1 MPTRKIRD
9 SSAVALAGQQLH
21 RWDVSPAEA
30 RAIQDE
36 LSSRVGR
43 HTALGNVRLVAGAD
57 VHPLGPRSSGRSGEM
72 VGVVSVL
79 SYPELTV
86 VEAAQSVVPAEF
98 PYIPGLLSFREAP
111 AVLAAMARLT
121 RAPDLLL
128 VDGQGLA
135 HPRRFGL
142 ACHLGVL
149 LDLPAIGCAKSILI
163 GKHGPLAPE
172 RGARAALIHK
182 GDAVGAAVRT
192 RSEVQPVYVSV
203 GHRVDLAAA
212 VTWALQC
219 TSRYRIPEPLRQAHL
234 TARHARTT
242 RQQQLPLG

>member
-1 MPTRKIRD
+1 MPTLQMQD
-9 SSAVALAGQQLH
+9 SDPVILAGQQLH

-43 HTALGNVRLVAGAD
+43 HTALGSVRLVAGAD
-57 VHPLGPRSSGRSGEM
+57 VHPLGARSTGRGGEM
-72 VGVVSVL
+72 VGIVSVL
-79 SYPELTV
+79 SYPALTP
-86 VEAAQSVVPAEF
+86 VEIAHAVVPAEF
-98 PYIPGLLSFREAP
+98 PYVPGLLSFREAP

-149 LDLPAIGCAKSILI
+149 LDLPAIGCAKSILV
-163 GKHGPLAPE
+163 GKHGPLAAE
-172 RGARAALIHK
+172 RGARAALIHQ

-192 RSEVQPVYVSV
+192 RTGVQPVYVSV

-212 VTWALQC
+212 VTWTLQC

-242 RQQQLPLG
+242 RQQPPLG

>member
-1 MPTRKIRD
+1 MPTRETQD
-9 SSAVALAGQQLH
+9 TGVVALAGRQLH

-30 RAIQDE
+30 RAIQDK

-43 HTALGNVRLVAGAD
+43 HTALGSVRLVAGAD
-57 VHPLGPRSSGRSGEM
+57 VHPLGSRSSGRSGEM
-72 VGVVSVL
+72 VGIVSVL
-79 SYPELTV
+79 SYPELTP
-86 VEAAQSVVPAEF
+86 VETAHAVVPVEF
-98 PYIPGLLSFREAP
+98 PYVPGLLSFREAP

-192 RSEVQPVYVSV
+192 RSGVQPVYVSV
-203 GHRVDLAAA
+203 GHCVDLAAA
-212 VTWALQC
+212 VTWTLQC

-234 TARHARTT
+234 TARRARTN
-242 RQQQLPLG
+242 RQQLPLG

>member
-1 MPTRKIRD
+1 M
-9 SSAVALAGQQLH
+9 SAREMHDTGAAPLAGRQLH
-21 RWDVSPAEA
+21 RWDVSTAEA

-36 LSSRVGR
+36 LSGRVAR

-57 VHPLGPRSSGRSGEM
+57 VHPLGSRSSGRSGEM
-72 VGVVSVL
+72 VGIVSVL
-79 SYPELTV
+79 SYPELTP
-86 VEAAQSVVPAEF
+86 VETAHAVVPAEF
-98 PYIPGLLSFREAP
+98 PYVPGLLSFREAP

-149 LDLPAIGCAKSILI
+149 LDLPAIGCAKSILV

-172 RGARAALIHK
+172 RGARAALIYQ

-192 RSEVQPVYVSV
+192 RSGVQPVYVSV

-212 VTWALQC
+212 VTWTLQC

-234 TARHARTT
+234 TARRARTN
-242 RQQQLPLG
+242 RQQLPLG

>member
-1 MPTRKIRD
+1 MP
-9 SSAVALAGQQLH
+9 AAPALAGQQLH

-30 RAIQDE
+30 RAIQNE

-43 HTALGNVRLVAGAD
+43 HTDLADIRLVAGAD
-57 VHPLGPRSSGRSGEM
+57 VHPLGSRSSGRSGEM

-79 SYPELTV
+79 SYPELTL
-86 VEAAQSVVPAEF
+86 VETAHATVPAKF
-98 PYIPGLLSFREAP
+98 PYIPGLLSFRETP

-121 RAPDLLL
+121 RPPDLLL

-149 LDLPAIGCAKSILI
+149 LDVPTIGCAKSILV
-163 GKHGPLAPE
+163 GNHGPLAAE
-172 RGARAALIHK
+172 RGARASLIHK
-182 GDAVGAAVRT
+182 GDTVGAAVRT
-192 RSEVQPVYVSV
+192 RSRVQPVYVSV
-203 GHRVDLAAA
+203 GHRVDLEAA

-234 TARHARTT
+234 TARHARAT
-242 RQQQLPLG
+242 QQ

>member
-1 MPTRKIRD
+1 MPTPETRD
-9 SSAVALAGQQLH
+9 TGAVALAGRQLH

-30 RAIQDE
+30 RVIQDE
-36 LSSRVGR
+36 LSGRVGR

-57 VHPLGPRSSGRSGEM
+57 VHPLGSRSSGRGGEV
-72 VGVVSVL
+72 VGIVSVL
-79 SYPELTV
+79 SYPELTP
-86 VEAAQSVVPAEF
+86 VETAHAVVPVEF
-98 PYIPGLLSFREAP
+98 PYVPGLLSFRESP

-149 LDLPAIGCAKSILI
+149 LDLPAIGCAKSILV

-192 RSEVQPVYVSV
+192 RSGVQPVYVSV
-203 GHRVDLAAA
+203 GHCVDLAAA
-212 VTWALQC
+212 VTWTLQC

-234 TARHARTT
+234 TARRARTS
-242 RQQQLPLG
+242 RQQPLFG

>member
-1 MPTRKIRD
+1 MPTRNLRD
-9 SSAVALAGQQLH
+9 TGAVTLAGQRLH
-21 RWDVSPAEA
+21 RWDVSPAAA

-36 LSSRVGR
+36 LSSRVTR
-43 HTALGNVRLVAGAD
+43 HTALGKVRCVAGAD
-57 VHPLGPRSSGRSGEM
+57 VHPLGSRSSGRSGEM
-72 VGVVSVL
+72 VGIVSVL
-79 SYPELTV
+79 SYPELTP
-86 VEAAQSVVPAEF
+86 VETAQAIVPAEF

-111 AVLAAMARLT
+111 AVLAALARLT
-121 RAPDLLL
+121 RVPDLLL

-149 LDLPAIGCAKSILI
+149 LDLPAIGCAKSILV
-163 GKHGPLAPE
+163 GKHSPLAAE

-192 RSEVQPVYVSV
+192 RSGVQPVYVSV

-212 VTWALQC
+212 VTWTLQC

-242 RQQQLPLG
+242 RQP

>member
-1 MPTRKIRD
+1 MPSPNIHAAG
-9 SSAVALAGQQLH
+9 AVPLAGQQLH
-21 RWDVSPAEA
+21 RWDVSPAAA

-36 LSSRVGR
+36 LSGRVER

-57 VHPLGPRSSGRSGEM
+57 VHPLGPRSSGRSGQM
-72 VGVVSVL
+72 VGVVAVL
-79 SYPELTV
+79 SYPALAV
-86 VEAAQSVVPAEF
+86 VEVAQAVVPAEF
-98 PYIPGLLSFREAP
+98 PYVPGLLSFREAP

-121 RAPDLLL
+121 RVPDLLL

-149 LDLPAIGCAKSILI
+149 LDLPAIGCAKSILV
-163 GKHGPLAPE
+163 GKHAPLATE
-172 RGARAALIHK
+172 RGARAALIHNQ
-182 GDAVGAAVRT
+182 DAVGAAVRT
-192 RSEVQPVYVSV
+192 RSGVQPVYVSV

-212 VTWALQC
+212 IAWTLQC

-234 TARHARTT
+234 TARRARTA
-242 RQQQLPLG
+242 RQQPL